1 MTRKT
6 SSKTATM
13 SIKIKKDY
21 DIKHENI
28 KQSSLKEKQNPAHKK
43 VERPRRQIQTRAK
56 SQKPKKTNL
65 KVTLPLHSAL
75 TAN

>member
-13 SIKIKKDY
+13 SKKIEKDC

-28 KQSSLKEKQNPAHKK
+28 KQSSLKKKQNPANKK
-43 VERPRRQIQTRAK
+43 VERPQRQMQIRAYSLVK
-56 SQKPKKTNL
+56 SQKPQKKNNL
-65 KVTLPLHSAL
+65 KVTLPL
-75 TAN
+75 T